1 MNLNIKHRKCFE
13 FVGGLIY
20 GRKHKQNLFCVVVG
34 FCVLFVLYQEFK
46 YKDEHTLMKGHISK
60 SNLIFV
66 LTVHSFYCF
75 DGQAHSLSHHDL
87 MFQLIVFLCLLFS
100 LILSDFQCCGFVSNL
115 ALVKKITFY
124 HESIG
129 FVFNCQFK
137 ISLWYCNINM

>member
-46 YKDEHTLMKGHISK
+46 YKDEHTLMKGNITK
-60 SNLIFV
+60 SNLILYWQYRVFIV
-66 LTVHSFYCF
+66 LMVRHILYLIMIWCF
-75 DGQAHSLSHHDL
+75 SLL
-87 MFQLIVFLCLLFS
+87 FFLCLLFS